1 MILIKKQKPRI
12 SPELLQTPK
21 TYNYEKHAAFAA
33 NIFKAIP

>member
-21 TYNYEKHAAFAA
+21 TYNYEKHAPFGA
-33 NIFKAIP
+33 NKVKTSL